1 MMSNDSKVPAVR
13 NWVVEKFFKD
23 AEILAN
29 WQDGQIILKT
39 DSKDFPYAE
48 IRIRPMT
55 EEVGDELIPE
65 VLEKIQSYE
74 EHKRNRFVDK
84 LMRERRRR

>member
-13 NWVVEKFFKD
+13 NWAVEKFFKD

-65 VLEKIQSYE
+65 VLEKVQSYE

-84 LMRERRRR
+84 LMRERRRY

>member
-1 MMSNDSKVPAVR
+1 MMNNNSKVPAVR
-13 NWVVEKFFKD
+13 NWIVERFLKD

-39 DSKDFPYAE
+39 NSKNFPYAE

-74 EHKRNRFVDK
+74 EHKRNRFIDK
-84 LMRERRRR
+84 LMREKRRY

>member
-1 MMSNDSKVPAVR
+1 MSNDSKVPAVR

>member
-1 MMSNDSKVPAVR
+1 MMSNDSKVPVVR

-84 LMRERRRR
+84 LMRERGRR

>member
-39 DSKDFPYAE
+39 NSKDFPYAE

-55 EEVGDELIPE
+55 EEVGDELITE
-65 VLEKIQSYE
+65 VLEKVQSYE

>member
-1 MMSNDSKVPAVR
+1 MMNNDSKVPAVR
-13 NWVVEKFFKD
+13 NWIVEKFLKD

-55 EEVGDELIPE
+55 EEAGDELIPE
-65 VLEKIQSYE
+65 ILEKIQSYE
-74 EHKRNRFVDK
+74 EHKRNRFIDK
-84 LMRERRRR
+84 LMRKRGEY

>member
-1 MMSNDSKVPAVR
+1 MINKNSKVQMIR
-13 NWVVEKFFKD
+13 NWIVEKFFKD

-39 DSKDFPYAE
+39 NSKKFPYAE

-55 EEVGDELIPE
+55 EEVGDELVTEI
-65 VLEKIQSYE
+65 LEKIESYE
-74 EHKRNRFVDK
+74 VHKRNRFIAK
-84 LMRERRRR
+84 LMRERGEY

>member
-1 MMSNDSKVPAVR
+1 MMNNDSKVPAVR

-39 DSKDFPYAE
+39 NSKDFPYAE

-84 LMRERRRR
+84 LMKKRRN

>member
-1 MMSNDSKVPAVR
+1 MMNNNSRVPEVR
-13 NWVVEKFFKD
+13 NWIVEKFLKD

-39 DSKDFPYAE
+39 NSKNFPYAE

-65 VLEKIQSYE
+65 VLEKVQSYE

-84 LMRERRRR
+84 LMRERRRY